1 MKEKVCAHTSRDIRA
16 IASQLVNVWLE
27 LYRKEKANSGMKSL
41 KQTNSTNTSRI
52 RRKMNS
58 VDSDSKGKLSNG
70 NYVKTDGE
78 LEDNQLPMS
87 EEEKAVFAAAE
98 AARAAAEAAAKA
110 SFSYLRISECIDGCL
125 LNVCVFFEDGNVFS
139 T

>member
-27 LYRKEKANSGMKSL
+27 LYRKEKSNIGMKSL
-41 KQTNSTNTSRI
+41 KQTNTSRI
-52 RRKMNS
+52 RRKMS
-58 VDSDSKGKLSNG
+58 SADSESKEKLSYG
-70 NYVKTDGE
+70 NDVKTDGE

-98 AARAAAEAAAKA
+98 AARATAEAAAKA
-110 SFSYLRISECIDGCL
+110 SFLSS
-125 LNVCVFFEDGNVFS
+125 N
-139 T
+139 

>member
-1 MKEKVCAHTSRDIRA
+1 MREKVCAHTSRDIRA

-27 LYRKEKANSGMKSL
+27 LYRKEKANSEMKSL
-41 KQTNSTNTSRI
+41 RQSNTTNIARL
-52 RRKMNS
+52 RRKLNS
-58 VDSDSKGKLSNG
+58 EDTDSKGKLSNG
-70 NYVKTDGE
+70 NDVKTDGE

-110 SFSYLRISECIDGCL
+110 SFSYLRISEMH
-125 LNVCVFFEDGNVFS
+125 
-139 T
+139 